1 MPSSLNEYLKR
12 TTLFAGF
19 SDRQIADVLATAKQ
33 RRFAAGEQIIRR
45 GDEGGR
51 GFYLIVEGR
60 TEVRAGDNVLASF
73 SAGDYFGEM
82 ALLLPDTPRTA
93 DVVAVEETTCLVI
106 TQSLWM
112 AFFVNFFGTFRGDFI
127 QHAGFLLLVG
137 KVKSDAGSCPK

>member
-106 TQSLWM
+106 TQWDLR
-112 AFFVNFFGTFRGDFI
+112 A
-127 QHAGFLLLVG
+127 LLSTHPETGLAIMG
-137 KVKSDAGSCPK
+137 ELARRLADTDRTLRE